1 MMVKFPSGI
10 LYISPIEVAK
20 KLESVYKDP
29 EKWWQSE
36 QVQSARNNFVT
47 RFANTSILWKHE
59 WIDVGEK
66 VKENIFN

>member
-29 EKWWQSE
+29 EKWWQSKK
-36 QVQSARNNFVT
+36 VQSARNNFVE
-47 RFANTSILWKHE
+47 RFTNTSKYWKHE
-59 WIDVGEK
+59 WIDVYKK
-66 VKENIFN
+66 VKKFV